1 MTIQWTHI
9 GRTGQRKWKMRGEK
23 RGWGKAV
30 WETGNKVE
38 EKKDREEGFNRRWK
52 IKNKKDAGERTKK

>member
-1 MTIQWTHI
+1 M
-9 GRTGQRKWKMRGEK
+9 
-23 RGWGKAV
+23 

-52 IKNKKDAGERTKK
+52 KNKIKRMQERGQRNRYRTKKKGGEREVGIE

>member
-23 RGWGKAV
+23 KKGWGVRRGKAV
-30 WETGNKVE
+30 WETGNKVQE
-38 EKKDREEGFNRRWK
+38 EKKNERRVS
-52 IKNKKDAGERTKK
+52 IGVGKKKKRG